1 MNSDTDKK
9 RPASPWRTSSVIVIS
24 SGMEASITKNN
35 DAEAHPSESQSQVI
49 KASAQLNRIDP
60 SASASV
66 GCKEAE
72 ILIF

>member
-1 MNSDTDKK
+1 
-9 RPASPWRTSSVIVIS
+9 
-24 SGMEASITKNN
+24 MEASITKNN
-35 DAEAHPSESQSQVI
+35 DAEAAPSGSQPQVI

-72 ILIF
+72 IFYF